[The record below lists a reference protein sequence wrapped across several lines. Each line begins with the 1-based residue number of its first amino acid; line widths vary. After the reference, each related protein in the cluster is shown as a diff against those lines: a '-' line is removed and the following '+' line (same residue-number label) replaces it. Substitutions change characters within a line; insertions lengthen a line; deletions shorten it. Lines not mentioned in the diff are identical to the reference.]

1 MDDFLRNMDMKKIGE
16 SLVSPDLFI
25 ELHNSGKAVLLD
37 IRFPFETDLWGMRFG
52 LEIPINELPD
62 RLDEL
67 PRDKIIVCACPL
79 DIRSNTACQ
88 YLSQKG
94 FQARILVGGLLALT
108 DRLRGGAAR
117 DLKLETP

>member
-1 MDDFLRNMDMKKIGE
+1 MDNFLRNMTMKDIGE
-16 SLVSPDLFI
+16 SLVSTDVFI

-37 IRFPFETDLWGMRFG
+37 IRYPFETDLWGMRFAK
-52 LEIPINELPD
+52 EIPINELPD

-79 DIRSNTACQ
+79 DIRSNTARQ
-88 YLSQKG
+88 YLAQQG
-94 FQARILVGGLLALT
+94 FQAKILVGGLLALA

-117 DLKLETP
+117 DLKFEAS